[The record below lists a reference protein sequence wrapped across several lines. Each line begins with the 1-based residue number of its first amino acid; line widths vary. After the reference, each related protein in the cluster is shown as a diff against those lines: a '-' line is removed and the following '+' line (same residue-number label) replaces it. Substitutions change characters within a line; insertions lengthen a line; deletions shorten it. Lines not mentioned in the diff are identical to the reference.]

1 MPGARATYEA
11 DCRGPGGRFSSVLLL
26 PAIAGLS
33 IACVSS
39 ASDAGGNGAG
49 RGAVANTYYVAPT
62 GSNFNSCA
70 AARNALTPKKTIQAG
85 LGCLAPGSTLI
96 IRDGTYSGSANALRG
111 LPNGSPGRYITIKAQ
126 NEGKVII
133 TDGLDMAHTNAYL
146 IFQGLRFQDSGGRGI
161 FGNHLKFFR
170 NEFKGGCASGNCANT
185 GVGTNDFNDTADILF
200 EDNWWHGA
208 GGRYNLLVYNAN
220 RVVVRRAVIRH
231 DGGWTDTK
239 GDPEAGLN
247 FYNSTECSAQNV
259 IILDSNLAYHT
270 WQSAFYSVHMSDSPN
285 ANTDNSWLGIIALN
299 NASPKSDAAGLRF
312 DGNASQS
319 NHVVKDAVLWD
330 AFSGMNV
337 SYHSSVGVTA
347 SGLTIGQ
354 TRRGNI
360 GVGIQGRSRGVK
372 AFTNVIIANMA
383 DADLSGV
390 SATFF
395 DTFNN
400 GSTSSGTGRLT
411 SSPFGTRAGLMYLP
425 RIEAGSALK
434 TAGSGGGQI
443 GAQIVNRIGAAG
455 TLRGET
461 GWDADTGAPLWPF
474 PNEARIMKEMCTDA
488 RITRGFCSDT
498 SLTHYIM
505 NYLGNGNPY

>member
-1 MPGARATYEA
+1 MPGARTTYEA
-11 DCRGPGGRFSSVLLL
+11 DWNRPGGRFSSVLLL
-26 PAIAGLS
+26 AGIASLL
-33 IACVSS
+33 IACVTG
-39 ASDAGGNGAG
+39 ADAGGNGAG
-49 RGAVANTYYVAPT
+49 RGAPANTYYVAPT

-70 AARNALTPKKTIQAG
+70 TARNALTPKQTIQSG
-85 LGCLAPGSTLI
+85 LGCLAPGGTLI
-96 IRDGTYSGSANALRG
+96 IRDGTYSGSANALRR
-111 LPNGSPGRYITIKAQ
+111 LPNGSPGKYITVKAE

-133 TDGLDMAHTNAYL
+133 TAGLEMDHTNAYL
-146 IFQGLRFQDSGGRGI
+146 IFQGLRFQDSEGRI
-161 FGNHLKFFR
+161 ILGNHLKFFR
-170 NEFKGGCASGNCANT
+170 NEFKGGCPSGNCANT
-185 GVGTNDFNDTADILF
+185 AVGTNDFNDTADILF

-220 RVVVRRAVIRH
+220 RVVVRRGVIRH

-247 FYNSTECSAQNV
+247 FYNSTTCSARNV
-259 IILDSNLAYHT
+259 IILDSNLTYHT

-299 NASPKSDAAGLRF
+299 NASPKSDGAGLRF

-354 TRRGNI
+354 TKRGNI
-360 GVGIQGRSRGVK
+360 GVGIQGRSRGDK
-372 AFTNVIIANMA
+372 AFANVIIANMN

-395 DTFNN
+395 YTFNN
-400 GSTSSGTGRLT
+400 GSTSSGAGRST
-411 SSPFGTRAGLMYLP
+411 SSPFGARAGLLYLP
-425 RIEAGSALK
+425 RIEATGALK
-434 TAGSGGGQI
+434 TAGLGGSQI

-461 GWDADTGAPLWPF
+461 GWDGDTGVPLWPF

-488 RITRGFCSDT
+488 RITRGFCSDS

-505 NYLGNGNPY
+505 NYLGNGSPY